1 MGCEVVVF
9 SGTESK
15 KEEALK
21 LGAKEFVAMKSVEKL
36 NIKPINHLL
45 VTTAAQPDWTK

>member
-9 SGTESK
+9 SGSDS
-15 KEEALK
+15 KEEEARK
-21 LGAKEFVAMKSVEKL
+21 LGAKEFVAIKGVTEL

-45 VTTAAQPDWTK
+45 VTASAQPDWGL